1 MGTVPIFPARFVD
14 PPEEEAAMAETTVE
28 KGIQWRQDF
37 EAALVD
43 AKSQSRDV
51 LVDFSAAPM

>member
-1 MGTVPIFPARFVD
+1 
-14 PPEEEAAMAETTVE
+14 MAETTVE